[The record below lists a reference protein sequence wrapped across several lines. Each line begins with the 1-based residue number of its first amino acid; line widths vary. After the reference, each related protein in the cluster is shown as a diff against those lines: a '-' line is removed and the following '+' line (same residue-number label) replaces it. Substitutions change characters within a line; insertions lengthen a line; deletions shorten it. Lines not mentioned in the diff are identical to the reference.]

1 MYGHVSG
8 NWCWIL
14 PDPRFRYGL
23 THGWRIA
30 IFIATIGI
38 YTAIYIHLKRV
49 FDKIRI
55 SNPSSSLTSGTRDR
69 ENKIGHYNN
78 NNSDNNHHHHD
89 EGGSSGGVGRRWRI
103 SAPVPQENFHT
114 GGINGEPPA
123 SIPLRTTTT
132 NVKFSM
138 EDSASTHPMVGESS
152 GQTSDEESTFAQ
164 PTPPPPR
171 ATHGNTTTVTAGEGA
186 EAGGGGGAGAGGR
199 GGHKRT
205 ESAAAKMPAPPNLKR
220 MLLMNGYPIAYIILW
235 IPGMA
240 NRLVEVINGSSP
252 VWLRALQASTQFVG
266 LANAVTYGLNEQARG
281 RAAAWRKK
289 KRPGAV

>member
-49 FDKIRI
+49 FNRIRM
-55 SNPSSSLTSGTRDR
+55 SNATSETKSKDRENAGPSSSRWAR
-69 ENKIGHYNN
+69 PIG
-78 NNSDNNHHHHD
+78 
-89 EGGSSGGVGRRWRI
+89 GK
-103 SAPVPQENFHT
+103 SAAQQQQQGEESQ
-114 GGINGEPPA
+114 GIPMRP
-123 SIPLRTTTT
+123 T
-132 NVKFSM
+132 NVKFNQGRELEDVNM
-138 EDSASTHPMVGESS
+138 EDNASTQHLAAETQGA
-152 GQTSDEESTFAQ
+152 TDEERGQIPPASVAKSKSGRNSIRLST
-164 PTPPPPR
+164 
-171 ATHGNTTTVTAGEGA
+171 TAS
-186 EAGGGGGAGAGGR
+186 R
-199 GGHKRT
+199 
-205 ESAAAKMPAPPNLKR
+205 MPAPPNLKR

-266 LANAVTYGLNEQARG
+266 VANAITYGLNEQARG
-281 RAAAWRKK
+281 RLGEWW
-289 KRPGAV
+289 KRRS